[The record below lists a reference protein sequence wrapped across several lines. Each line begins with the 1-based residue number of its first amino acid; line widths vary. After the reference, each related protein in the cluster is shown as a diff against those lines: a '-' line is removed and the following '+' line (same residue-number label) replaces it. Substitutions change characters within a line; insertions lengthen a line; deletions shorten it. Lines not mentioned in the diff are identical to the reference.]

1 MTLLPAGL
9 FAVVWAIYYFPYEKI
24 DAGLI
29 VLSGIMIFFSSYLRI
44 QLPRTKIHLTISD
57 ALIIVALLTY
67 GGEISVLL
75 AALESCSTSLNLRS
89 QGVTIKTKTVG
100 LNVLIAAVS
109 VFITSHVAG
118 YFFGAFTSSFEAKDL
133 TAFVVL
139 LVLMGLSQFAVNS
152 VLVSLFIS
160 IKSETSWIKI
170 WNEYCFN
177 ALVMYLTGALM
188 AGLITKALQQIN
200 VYLFIIVVGF
210 FAVVYTTYRRY
221 VNDVKQTAAKAEQL
235 ERDRAEQA
243 EKHVVELEHYVD
255 ELEKSSAALRESRE
269 KFRQAAYQDAL
280 TQTPN
285 RNYFI
290 DEIKSLLEKSKKT
303 PDHKFA
309 VLFLDLN
316 RFKTMNDSLGHF
328 MGDCLILQVSQ
339 RLSQMVR
346 ERTLVGRFS
355 GDEFAIII
363 PQIDSAE
370 EITNFAEQVAKRIA
384 EPFTL
389 EGREVFTSVS
399 IGIVFGSYQYKEAE
413 DILRDA
419 DIAMYN
425 AKDNHKNY
433 VIFDKK
439 MHFDAVKLLEL
450 ETDLRYAIERDEIE
464 LFYQPIIA
472 LEDAR
477 LAGFEALARWNHP
490 QRGLIPPY
498 EFIPVAEYTGLI
510 VPMTI
515 KILQMACA
523 QITKW
528 HRRAPGNETLTVSVN
543 LSGKHFA
550 HPELVGQINE
560 ILRDTLL
567 YPGSLRLEI
576 TESAVMENA
585 ENAIAMLKQIRE
597 TGVQLSIDD
606 FGTGYSGLS
615 YLHRFPI
622 DTLKIDRSF
631 VSAMEDG
638 TENGEIVRTVIA
650 LAKALNLSVVAEGI
664 ESIHQLHQL
673 RILGCEYGQGY
684 LFSRPLPVPEIEK
697 ILDDTSRWQNVF
709 PKTEPG
715 LLQSFPEP
723 PQLRLAK

>member
-1 MTLLPAGL
+1 MEKKDKLTNLFSLVLLPAGFAAILWAL
-9 FAVVWAIYYFPYEKI
+9 FRFPYERI

-29 VLSGIMIFFSSYLRI
+29 ILSGIMIFFSSYLRI

-75 AALESCSTSLNLRS
+75 AALESGSTSLNLRS

-100 LNVLIAAVS
+100 VNVLIAAVS
-109 VFITSHVAG
+109 VFITSQIAG
-118 YFFGAFTSSFEAKDL
+118 YFFGSFESSFEAKDL
-133 TAFVVL
+133 TTFVL
-139 LVLMGLSQFAVNS
+139 LLMVMGLSQFAVNS

-160 IKSETSWIKI
+160 IKSETSWLKV

-200 VYLFIIVVGF
+200 VYLFIVVIGF
-210 FAVVYTTYRRY
+210 FAVVYLTYRRY
-221 VNDVKQTAAKAEQL
+221 VNDVKETAAKAEQL
-235 ERDRAEQA
+235 ERERAEQA
-243 EKHVVELEHYVD
+243 EKHVTELEHYVA
-255 ELEKSSAALRESRE
+255 ELEKSSSALHESRE
-269 KFRQAAYQDAL
+269 KFRQAAYHDPL
-280 TQTPN
+280 TQLPN

-290 DEIKSLLEKSKKT
+290 DEIKTLLEKSKNT

-316 RFKTMNDSLGHF
+316 RFKMMNDSLGHF
-328 MGDCLILQVSQ
+328 MGDCLLVQVAQ
-339 RLSQMVR
+339 RLS
-346 ERTLVGRFS
+346 ETINEGGLVGRFS
-355 GDEFAIII
+355 GDEFAVILREIA
-363 PQIDSAE
+363 SVE
-370 EITNFAEQVAKRIA
+370 ETTEFAEHLARRIA

-389 EGREVFTSVS
+389 EGRQVFTSVS
-399 IGIVFGSYQYKEAE
+399 IGIVFGSYQYNEA
-413 DILRDA
+413 DDLLRDA
-419 DIAMYN
+419 DIAMYS

-433 VIFDKK
+433 AIFNKK

-472 LEDAR
+472 LEDAK

-510 VPMTI
+510 VPMTL
-515 KILQMACA
+515 KILQMACR

-528 HRRAPGNETLTVSVN
+528 QRRAEGYETLTVSVN

-550 HPELVGQINE
+550 HPELVGQITE
-560 ILRDTLL
+560 ILGESYL

-585 ENAIAMLKQIRE
+585 ESAIAMLKQIRE

-615 YLHRFPI
+615 YLHRFP
-622 DTLKIDRSF
+622 DRY
-631 VSAMEDG
+631 
-638 TENGEIVRTVIA
+638 
-650 LAKALNLSVVAEGI
+650 AE
-664 ESIHQLHQL
+664 
-673 RILGCEYGQGY
+673 
-684 LFSRPLPVPEIEK
+684 SRPLLCQLDGRRKRKRRDRAHRDRAGKSAESERGGGRHRKHSPASPVENFK
-697 ILDDTSRWQNVF
+697 L
-709 PKTEPG
+709 
-715 LLQSFPEP
+715 
-723 PQLRLAK
+723 